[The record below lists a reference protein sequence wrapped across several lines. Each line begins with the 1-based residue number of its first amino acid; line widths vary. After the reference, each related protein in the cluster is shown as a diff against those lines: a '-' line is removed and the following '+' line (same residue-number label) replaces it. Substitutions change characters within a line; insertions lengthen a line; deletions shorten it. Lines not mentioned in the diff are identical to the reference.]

1 MSFDPQS
8 GQNPYSAA
16 SGMQPPPKKSSMLWL
31 YILLGVLG
39 FFALGCCGCIGL
51 GIWGMG
57 KAQDELGKIM
67 LAQAGQNPVVTEKLG
82 DIRSAR
88 MNFIASTEESAKHEG
103 EPGRLVFD
111 VEGSKG
117 SGKLIVQ
124 QDGPEKLKFRELRL
138 SSGETINLDE
148 GDAPAVP

>member
-8 GQNPYSAA
+8 GQNPYAPS
-16 SGMQPPPKKSSMLWL
+16 SGMQPPPKKSSYLWL

-39 FFALGCCGCIGL
+39 FFALGCCGCVGL
-51 GIWGMG
+51 GMWGMG
-57 KAQDELGKIM
+57 RVQDELGKVM
-67 LAQAGQNPVVTEKLG
+67 LAQAGQNPVVQEKLG
-82 DIRSAR
+82 EVRSAR
-88 MNFIASTEESAKHEG
+88 MNFIESAQESEKN
-103 EPGRLVFD
+103 PGQPGSLVFD

-117 SGKLIVQ
+117 SGKLVVQ

-148 GDAPAVP
+148 GSTPATP